1 MRLLKKIRDVLV
13 RNLFPI
19 VYKRYHELRY
29 WKKQYYQ
36 EKCLYNEHY
45 KKYYTKYINMEES
58 AYKNKNILDVGC
70 GPRGSL
76 EWATMCNK
84 RIGIDP
90 LAEKYLELGANK
102 HSMEYVS
109 CNAEAM
115 PFTNDYFDYI
125 FSYNSLDH
133 VENVEKVLD
142 QIKRVLKSKGHFF
155 LW

>member
-19 VYKRYHELRY
+19 VYKRYNELRY

-36 EKCLYNEHY
+36 EKCFSNDHY

-76 EWATMCNK
+76 EWATMSNK

-90 LAEKYLELGANK
+90 LAEKYLELGAKN

-109 CNAEAM
+109 
-115 PFTNDYFDYI
+115 
-125 FSYNSLDH
+125 
-133 VENVEKVLD
+133 
-142 QIKRVLKSKGHFF
+142 
-155 LW
+155 